1 MPPKFSIRRATASD
15 AEGILEC
22 LHLAF
27 APYEQLYPPAGFRDT
42 ILTPETIHHRL
53 KAMTVLVAVSES
65 GQIVGTIGGNV
76 VPASS
81 KQPVAS
87 SEKEGHIRGMAV
99 LPQWQGKQHGTG
111 VAEELLRAAEGE
123 LRQLGCTRVT
133 LDTTEPLQRAIRFYE
148 RNGYRASGKVGDF
161 FGMPLLEYVKQLGPE

>member
-22 LHLAF
+22 LHRAF
-27 APYEQLYPPAGFRDT
+27 APFEQLYPPAGFRDT

-53 KAMTVLVAVSES
+53 ATMTVLVAVSES
-65 GQIVGTIGGNV
+65 GQIVGTIGCNV
-76 VPASS
+76 VPQSPDDPIARS
-81 KQPVAS
+81 PNV
-87 SEKEGHIRGMAV
+87 KEGHIRGMAV
-99 LPQWQGKQHGTG
+99 LPQCQGKQHGTG

-161 FGMPLLEYVKQLGPE
+161 FGMPLFEYVKQL